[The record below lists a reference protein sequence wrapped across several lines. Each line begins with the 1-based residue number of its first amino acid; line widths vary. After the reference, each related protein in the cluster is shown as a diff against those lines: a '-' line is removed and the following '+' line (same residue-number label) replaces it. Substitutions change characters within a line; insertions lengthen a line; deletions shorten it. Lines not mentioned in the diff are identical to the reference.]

1 MEQNKTIYKLNGKE
15 FEIKT
20 SNIEKILLEGDYHAI
35 PAIMSGMRVLPQ
47 QEQDDIFEI
56 VSNWVAHEVRRGRFT
71 KQVDVDSRMLNEEGE
86 QFQAMLDRLDQ
97 DGLRNPRPR
106 INAKMES
113 GWKGDDYVFSHIPP
127 ARDLGEKFNIK
138 GVHLKSSN
146 MAMNKGHVIASIKP
160 WLAQG
165 DFIHPSQ
172 PDVDIVKDIAASSLD
187 LDGDMS
193 TSKGIARK
201 HLSAVQPRTV
211 MRATLYTI
219 QGEGAYMKFT
229 FGEEKITLSKDT
241 IATILE
247 KGGAPAAQAI
257 TGERH
262 KFTREDWEQYNDA
275 ILTWI
280 NKDRDVSVAP
290 APYDLNFYGIGYGSQ
305 FDEFGDPAY
314 ESYRTL
320 TWTDQTKRDA
330 VRVPLENRT
339 MIVPEEES
347 SKIEQWM
354 KDNPNRAQLL
364 GPATSYQDRLDM
376 LAEAF
381 ASPRRHFGVL
391 SSVPQNHAVNTQD
404 MGRLKRPLTYEERLN
419 NKRKGTR
426 KKLLAPR
433 INPIKAYGEIETRY
447 SNPYRYV
454 KKHFNGTM
462 DVSASPGGN
471 VFDPRN
477 THTYRVA
484 RIKHRKLSGGSM
496 RKKAKFR
503 SLTSNTSW
511 MGNMFSFRD
520 TVQSIL
526 DQPSQ

>member
-1 MEQNKTIYKLNGKE
+1 MDKNKTIYKLIGKE

-35 PAIMSGMRVLPQ
+35 PAIMLGMRVLPQ

-127 ARDLGEKFNIK
+127 ARDLGEKFHIK
-138 GVHLKSSN
+138 GVHLTSSN
-146 MAMNKGHVIASIKP
+146 MKMNRHVIASIKP

-241 IATILE
+241 IATILK

-305 FDEFGDPAY
+305 FDEFGDPAS

-320 TWTDQTKRDA
+320 TWTDRTKRDA
-330 VRVPLENRT
+330 CRVPLENRT
-339 MIVPEEES
+339 MIVTEDRDEHRRKLDE
-347 SKIEQWM
+347 IVERMNIQ
-354 KDNPNRAQLL
+354 NPPRSLQ
-364 GPATSYQDRLDM
+364 PPIFKLDIGNGDKP
-376 LAEAF
+376 L
-381 ASPRRHFGVL
+381 RHFGVL
-391 SSVPQNHAVNTQD
+391 SSVSQNHAANMQ
-404 MGRLKRPLTYEERLN
+404 GLSRLKRPLTYEERLN

-426 KKLLAPR
+426 KKLLAAT
-433 INPIKAYGEIETRY
+433 ISPIKAYGEIESRY
-447 SNPYRYV
+447 SNPYRYIT
-454 KKHFNGTM
+454 KYFNGQM
-462 DVSASPGGN
+462 KISASPGGS
-471 VFDPRN
+471 VFEPN
-477 THTYRVA
+477 NYHGVTMV
-484 RIKHRKLSGGSM
+484 RIKHRKQTGGSM

-511 MGNMFSFRD
+511 MGNLFSFRD